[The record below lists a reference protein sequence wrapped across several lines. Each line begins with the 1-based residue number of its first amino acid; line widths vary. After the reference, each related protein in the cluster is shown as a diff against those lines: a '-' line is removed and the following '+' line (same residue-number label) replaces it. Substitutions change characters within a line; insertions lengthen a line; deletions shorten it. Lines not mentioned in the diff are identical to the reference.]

1 MRLILQTLFFCSVL
15 FSQGFLHVENG
26 QIVEGNGEPILLQG
40 LGLGGWLVPEGY
52 MLNIPGF
59 GSPTEIENKIEA
71 LLGEDL
77 ANEFW
82 DRYHDNYVAQAD
94 IDQIAEWGFNSI
106 RIPFHYKQF
115 SETPGDVNPFGYE
128 IVDSL

>member
-1 MRLILQTLFFCSVL
+1 MRLILKALFFCSVL

-59 GSPTEIENKIEA
+59 GSPTEIENKI
-71 LLGEDL
+71 
-77 ANEFW
+77 
-82 DRYHDNYVAQAD
+82 DRKSV
-94 IDQIAEWGFNSI
+94 
-106 RIPFHYKQF
+106 
-115 SETPGDVNPFGYE
+115 V
-128 IVDSL
+128 